1 MIRRILPAFLVAS
14 VVIVAVAR
22 AGDGVKQALSAIPA
36 DAMGFVCVPSIKDLD
51 RDYQQAINDLE
62 LQALLQP
69 PMNSIVGLLKQ
80 KLPMFENVDEEGFLA
95 VVFMPAQVLFEIQQK
110 QVMLVPAKDP
120 KAMIEALQGQP
131 GEGDVWTLSMMGQ
144 PFHAAI
150 KRNMVIFG
158 QSAEIV
164 KTVKASEGGIDQK
177 LQASELKVLEGL
189 DLAVWFDGD
198 RFLKLIKPMADMAI
212 NAPLLSQPPSN
223 PLEAVSIEMN
233 KKNME
238 LFFEGISSLCL
249 GVGMDA
255 AGLGL
260 RGTITTKPG
269 SGLARQWK
277 VRTTTGPLLD
287 GLPAAKY
294 IIAAGQLSDPDQ
306 SREAVKNLDPF
317 FAAFEGIEGIDRAK
331 VGQLKGLTHEWLPM
345 MTGLRVSIEGLPA
358 GPHGLIGISVLAD
371 TTDSKKWLESLGKG
385 VDLLKQII
393 ASMEGTP
400 LDDDDFR
407 MIARAIKHDT
417 EAEEIDRVKVHHL
430 KVDFAK
436 IDDLDEE
443 DVEELMKVIGKDGAL
458 VRMAPVNGKTV
469 AATFGGGPIRLAKL
483 IKQAKTDETPLAN
496 DAGVKKVAP
505 SLPKDRASVCYIALD
520 QGVVLAKRIMQ
531 ALDEEPFPVE
541 VPELDAPLVLS
552 VTGAEGW
559 IRLDLLFPKELLLA
573 GKNVVMAM
581 MAPPAPPPGE
591 VPPSPPPVTGP

>member
-1 MIRRILPAFLVAS
+1 
-14 VVIVAVAR
+14 
-22 AGDGVKQALSAIPA
+22 
-36 DAMGFVCVPSIKDLD
+36 
-51 RDYQQAINDLE
+51 
-62 LQALLQP
+62 
-69 PMNSIVGLLKQ
+69 
-80 KLPMFENVDEEGFLA
+80 
-95 VVFMPAQVLFEIQQK
+95 
-110 QVMLVPAKDP
+110 
-120 KAMIEALQGQP
+120 
-131 GEGDVWTLSMMGQ
+131 
-144 PFHAAI
+144 
-150 KRNMVIFG
+150 
-158 QSAEIV
+158 
-164 KTVKASEGGIDQK
+164 
-177 LQASELKVLEGL
+177 
-189 DLAVWFDGD
+189 
-198 RFLKLIKPMADMAI
+198 
-212 NAPLLSQPPSN
+212 
-223 PLEAVSIEMN
+223 
-233 KKNME
+233 
-238 LFFEGISSLCL
+238 
-249 GVGMDA
+249 
-255 AGLGL
+255 
-260 RGTITTKPG
+260 
-269 SGLARQWK
+269 
-277 VRTTTGPLLD
+277 
-287 GLPAAKY
+287 
-294 IIAAGQLSDPDQ
+294 
-306 SREAVKNLDPF
+306 
-317 FAAFEGIEGIDRAK
+317 
-331 VGQLKGLTHEWLPM
+331 M